1 MTVFRKNNFSTYSPA
16 SHTRPC
22 RQFAIWCFNYS
33 YLDATQTYI
42 SSVLSPISYPAIH
55 FMNSRIIQHSAT
67 VASPDYDRAHQVSY
81 SLDWSTH
88 HARSGRTLMGPGY
101 FEKWGVELHLLCQ
114 GRRSRSRRY
123 RGRGTNVGSKTM
135 NLIKGRL
142 QKFWLSNNFS
152 VKFTRSCASAAS
164 PDQSWYASDATVCLL
179 VVKWKT
185 LWNFIQCCI
194 SSFMSPL
201 SACRYVAH
209 G

>member
-1 MTVFRKNNFSTYSPA
+1 MEMLIKPHDSVQKKNNFSTYSPA

-67 VASPDYDRAHQVSY
+67 VASPDYDRAHQVTY
-81 SLDWSTH
+81 SLDRSTH

-101 FEKWGVELHLLCQ
+101 FEKWGVELHLL
-114 GRRSRSRRY
+114 
-123 RGRGTNVGSKTM
+123 
-135 NLIKGRL
+135 
-142 QKFWLSNNFS
+142 
-152 VKFTRSCASAAS
+152 
-164 PDQSWYASDATVCLL
+164 CLL

>member
-1 MTVFRKNNFSTYSPA
+1 MEMLIKPHDSVQKK
-16 SHTRPC
+16 
-22 RQFAIWCFNYS
+22 QFFHVLAHLLHIHALVVSLQSNYS

-67 VASPDYDRAHQVSY
+67 VASPDYDRAHQVTY
-81 SLDWSTH
+81 SLDRSTH

-101 FEKWGVELHLLCQ
+101 FEKWGVELHLL
-114 GRRSRSRRY
+114 
-123 RGRGTNVGSKTM
+123 
-135 NLIKGRL
+135 
-142 QKFWLSNNFS
+142 
-152 VKFTRSCASAAS
+152 
-164 PDQSWYASDATVCLL
+164 CLL